1 MRADKPGDAHKLMP
15 RVERTPAPN
24 LRRDPNLVSVIIPVY
39 GEIESARTALTSALD
54 QTYRPIEV
62 IIVNDGCPN
71 SVELEATIAPFRSAI
86 RYVIQPH
93 GGAGA
98 ARNSGIIQSTGG
110 LIAFL
115 DADDRWRPDFL
126 AEGVASLNRI
136 PRCDLVYC
144 DALITGSSPRAGR
157 RFMETS
163 PSKGPVTLEAL
174 LLQRCNVITSCV
186 LVRASA
192 LFEVGLFDVAL
203 RRGQDYDLWLRMA
216 EHGCRFAYDRTV
228 RVERTERSWG
238 SPEESIADVERLLSV
253 LTRFEKRT
261 NLTPE
266 AAAAIR
272 TRIEWAGDR
281 LLLEHAKRALELHD
295 VRGARQQLVG
305 IRRKS
310 VKARA
315 VLAALLLAPS
325 LTPVLYRFWR
335 HRYQRRRTTA

>member
-1 MRADKPGDAHKLMP
+1 
-15 RVERTPAPN
+15 
-24 LRRDPNLVSVIIPVY
+24 
-39 GEIESARTALTSALD
+39 
-54 QTYRPIEV
+54 
-62 IIVNDGCPN
+62 
-71 SVELEATIAPFRSAI
+71 
-86 RYVIQPH
+86 
-93 GGAGA
+93 
-98 ARNSGIIQSTGG
+98 
-110 LIAFL
+110 
-115 DADDRWRPDFL
+115 
-126 AEGVASLNRI
+126 
-136 PRCDLVYC
+136 
-144 DALITGSSPRAGR
+144 
-157 RFMETS
+157 METS

-238 SPEESIADVERLLSV
+238 SPEESIADVE
-253 LTRFEKRT
+253 
-261 NLTPE
+261 
-266 AAAAIR
+266 
-272 TRIEWAGDR
+272 
-281 LLLEHAKRALELHD
+281 HAKRALELHD